1 MFGCEN
7 MNESKWYTL
16 DNTAKIIPSMTTNI
30 NTNVFRLVCS
40 LYEEVDSEI
49 LNIALEKTLREF
61 PMFLY
66 QMKDGLFWH
75 YLEKSNITPV
85 VELDNKYPC
94 SKIDNGLLFRVTY
107 YKKRINLE
115 VYHVLADG
123 DGAMEFLKY
132 LVCTYI
138 NIKKEL
144 DLDIPLNESSVSE
157 KERDDFKTFD
167 KDDFNIDFRCSKKAY
182 KFKFKTKDNIY
193 HDVIEMHM
201 SVKDLKEISKKYDV
215 TLTVYLVSIF
225 IKSIIDNVRIKD
237 LKRPIGI
244 SIPVDLRNVFPSHTS
259 RNFFYTVLVSYKYNE
274 NDTLEDIINNVSMQL
289 KEYLEKDNLQKM
301 MSSYMLM
308 EKLIFVRI
316 IPNFIKDFCLRFF
329 SNLGRIGQTSVLS
342 NLGIVKVPCEYEE
355 YIDSFSAISST
366 DDLQL
371 TVCSFKDDL
380 VLGFTS
386 HLISKDI
393 ERTMLKYIM
402 QDKKI
407 KVRVISNVMGD
418 R

>member
-1 MFGCEN
+1 
-7 MNESKWYTL
+7 MNGNKWYEL

-40 LYEEVDSEI
+40 LYEDVDSDV

-75 YLEKSNITPV
+75 YLDKSDIKPV

-123 DGAMEFLKY
+123 NGAMEFLKY
-132 LVCTYI
+132 LVCTYL

-144 DLDIPLNESSVSE
+144 NLDIPLNESSVSE

-167 KDDFNIDFRCSKKAY
+167 KSSFNLDFHYSKKAY
-182 KFKFKTKDNIY
+182 KIKFKTKDDIY

-201 SVKDLKEISKKYDV
+201 SVKDIKEISKKYDV
-215 TLTVYLVSIF
+215 TLTVYLISIF
-225 IKSIIDNVRIKD
+225 IKSIIDNIRMKD
-237 LKRPIGI
+237 LKKPIGV
-244 SIPVDLRNVFPSHTS
+244 SIPVDLRNIFPSRTS
-259 RNFFYTVLVSYKYNE
+259 RNFFYTVLVSYKYRDG
-274 NDTLEDIINNVSMQL
+274 DTLEDIIREVSMQL
-289 KEYLEKDNLQKM
+289 KERLDKDNLQKM
-301 MSSYMLM
+301 MNSYMLT
-308 EKLIFVRI
+308 EKLIFIRI
-316 IPNFIKDFCLRFF
+316 IPNFIKDFCLRFC
-329 SNLGRIGQTSVLS
+329 SNLGRRGQTSVLS
-342 NLGIVKVPCEYEE
+342 NLGIVRVPLEYEE
-355 YIDSFSAISST
+355 YIESFSAISST

-380 VLGFTS
+380 VLSFSS
-386 HLISKDI
+386 HFISKDI
-393 ERTMLKYIM
+393 ERTMFKYIM
-402 QDKKI
+402 NDKKM
-407 KVRVISNVMGD
+407 KVKVISNVMGD